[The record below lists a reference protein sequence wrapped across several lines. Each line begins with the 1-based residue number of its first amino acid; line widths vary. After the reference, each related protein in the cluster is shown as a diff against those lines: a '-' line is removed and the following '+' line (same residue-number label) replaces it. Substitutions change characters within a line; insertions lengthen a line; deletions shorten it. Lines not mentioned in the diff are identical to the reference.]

1 MVNLFL
7 LAIVRVKYKID
18 DYLFPA
24 VVTGWGNLASGGSSP
39 DILQEVTVQVLE
51 NSNCGNYPQS
61 MITDNMLCAGVEG
74 KDSCQGDSGGPMVT
88 EVGIQNQLGFDFFF
102 Y

>member
-7 LAIVRVKYKID
+7 LAIVKVKYKID
-18 DYLFPA
+18 DNLFPA

-61 MITDNMLCAGVEG
+61 MITGNMLCAGVEG

-88 EVGIQNQLGFDFFF
+88 EVGKKSIG